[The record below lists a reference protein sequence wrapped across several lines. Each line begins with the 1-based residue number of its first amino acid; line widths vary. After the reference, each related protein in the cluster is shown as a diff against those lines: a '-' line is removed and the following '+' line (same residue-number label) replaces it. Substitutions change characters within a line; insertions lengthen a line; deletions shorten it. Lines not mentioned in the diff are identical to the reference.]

1 MKKDMSVGRVSHGVR
16 LSSENLLVI
25 GGSAFVAIAVHDVP
39 VSMFQLE
46 VEVLTPVVNVTYRAE
61 ADRRL
66 KLFFF
71 CLCAV
76 RLYWEVSALVI

>member
-1 MKKDMSVGRVSHGVR
+1 MKDMSVGRISHGVE

-25 GGSAFVAIAVHDVP
+25 GGCAFVAIAIHDVP

-46 VEVLTPVVNVTYRAE
+46 VEVLTPVVNVAYRAE

-66 KLFFF
+66 NLSFF
-71 CLCAV
+71 
-76 RLYWEVSALVI
+76 